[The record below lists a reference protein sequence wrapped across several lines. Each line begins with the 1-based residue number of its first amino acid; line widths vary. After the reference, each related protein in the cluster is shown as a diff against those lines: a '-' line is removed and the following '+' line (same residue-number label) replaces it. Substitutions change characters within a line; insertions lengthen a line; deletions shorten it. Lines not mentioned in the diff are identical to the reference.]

1 MSYRHLTLIPLAL
14 PLLATPVFAESL
26 AEFDTLVVTA
36 TRTPTNI
43 NQLGSSITVIS
54 STDIERRQFQT
65 LTDALQDVPGL
76 HIVQSGVKG
85 SQTSVFMRGSNSDHT
100 LVLIDGIEMNDPSS
114 PNGAFDFANFLL
126 EDIDSIEIV
135 RGSQSV
141 LYGADAI
148 GGVIHIRTKK
158 GDGKLKIRG
167 KAEVGMHSTH
177 HETLAISGS
186 TGDFNYSATLG
197 LLKTDGDSVATEKR
211 LAPGSTIEDDG
222 YDNNVFSAKLGWQ
235 PSSLF
240 EVNLTARYIETEVD
254 IDGGFDFSGNTVED
268 PDATNDSEQL
278 YLSAE
283 FKGNFIA
290 GVWQPT
296 LLLSKTDI
304 DRKNRNNRVA
314 ITETLEKTD
323 FHGEKTKFSLQN
335 DLFLFDKQILTI
347 GFEYEDEEMDSD
359 GFTSFGDIGFG
370 HFIIS
375 QNTDADR
382 QTKSAYI
389 QNQINFN
396 DRLFAT
402 LGARYDNPDDFDSEV
417 TYRATASYQITDSS
431 RLHSAYGTGFKAPS
445 LFQLFGFT
453 PNNFGGAFIGNPDL
467 DPETSKSWE
476 IGIDQSFWQNQV
488 NSSFTYFRTDIDDL
502 ITTVFTPTNTTVNSD
517 NVNMY
522 GIESTTRIA
531 ASSDIDIHL
540 NYTFTRTK
548 DENDKELLRRPKHKA
563 SIDVAY
569 RPTDKMTLSASLLH
583 TGSRK
588 DVDSA
593 GSRIKVGGYSVINIA
608 ANYQVN
614 ESTRIFTRIDNF
626 GNKTY
631 EPAYGF
637 QALGMAGYIG
647 IELTNQ

>member
-1 MSYRHLTLIPLAL
+1 MSYRHLTFIPLAL

-26 AEFDTLVVTA
+26 AEFDTMVVTA

-114 PNGAFDFANFLL
+114 PNGAFDFANFLI
-126 EDIDSIEIV
+126 EDIESIEIV

-158 GDGKLKIRG
+158 GDGKLKVRG
-167 KAEVGMHSTH
+167 KAEVGTHSTH

-186 TGDFNYSATLG
+186 SGGFNYSATLG

-222 YDNNVFSAKLGWQ
+222 YDNKVFSAKLGWQ

-296 LLLSKTDI
+296 LLLSKIDI
-304 DRKNRNNRVA
+304 DRKNRNGRDNPFG
-314 ITETLEKTD
+314 TLDRTD

-347 GFEYEDEEMDSD
+347 GFEHEDEEMNSK
-359 GFTSFGDIGFG
+359 GFTDFGG
-370 HFIIS
+370 FIIN
-375 QNTDADR
+375 QLTDADR

-402 LGARYDNPDDFDSEV
+402 LGARYDDPDDFNSEV
-417 TYRATASYQITDSS
+417 TYRATTSYQATDTT
-431 RLHSAYGTGFKAPS
+431 RLRAAYGTGFKAPS
-445 LFQLFGFT
+445 LFQLFGHT
-453 PNNFGGAFIGNPDL
+453 PNNFGSEFRGNPNL
-467 DPETSKSWE
+467 DPETSKGWE
-476 IGIDQSFWQNQV
+476 IGFDQSLWQNRI
-488 NSSFTYFRTDIDDL
+488 NTSLTYFKTDIDDL
-502 ITTVFTPTNTTVNSD
+502 ITTVFLPSFDSTTVNLD
-517 NVNMY
+517 DVDMH
-522 GIESTTRIA
+522 GIESTIRVA
-531 ASSDIDIHL
+531 ASSNIDIHL

-548 DENDKELLRRPKHKA
+548 DEDDKELLRRPKHKA
-563 SIDVAY
+563 SIDVEY

-588 DVDSA
+588 DVDGF
-593 GSRIKVGGYSVINIA
+593 GSRVKMSGYSVINIA

-637 QALGMAGYIG
+637 QALGMTGYIG